1 MSFNETLSRH
11 LERLSTLDARERKV
25 LKALI
30 SFLAVLLVYFGIWSP
45 LHRYHESSL
54 IKRDAAFGLL
64 QYMRSS
70 EKQARTVSVTKKQ
83 RPTGQSLITDISN
96 VAKDQGIQP
105 NRIQPEGGT
114 AVIVWFDNVVFNDYS
129 VHLAAP
135 PRQLVLRRVIP
146 NCLSRIHTYRPLA
159 IIITVPNNVQLS
171 GKLLKTKRP

>member
-30 SFLAVLLVYFGIWSP
+30 LFLAVLLVYFGIWSP

-114 AVIVWFDNVVFNDYS
+114 AVIVWFDNVVFND
-129 VHLAAP
+129 LMDW
-135 PRQLVLRRVIP
+135 LVLLHGEYGVSVEQISIDRQVKPGLVNARV
-146 NCLSRIHTYRPLA
+146 
-159 IIITVPNNVQLS
+159 
-171 GKLLKTKRP
+171 LLGT

>member
-30 SFLAVLLVYFGIWSP
+30 LFLAVLLIYFGIWSP

-83 RPTGQSLITDISN
+83 RPSGQSLITDISN

-114 AVIVWFDNVVFNDYS
+114 AVIVWFDNVVFND
-129 VHLAAP
+129 LMDW
-135 PRQLVLRRVIP
+135 LVLLHGEYGVSVEQISIDRQVKPGLVNARV
-146 NCLSRIHTYRPLA
+146 
-159 IIITVPNNVQLS
+159 
-171 GKLLKTKRP
+171 LLGT

>member
-30 SFLAVLLVYFGIWSP
+30 LFLAVLLVYFGIWSP

-54 IKRDAAFGLL
+54 VKRDTAFGLL

-83 RPTGQSLITDISN
+83 RPSGQSLITDISN

-114 AVIVWFDNVVFNDYS
+114 AVIVWFDNVVFND
-129 VHLAAP
+129 LMDW
-135 PRQLVLRRVIP
+135 LVLLHGEYGVSVEQISIDRQAKPGLVNARV
-146 NCLSRIHTYRPLA
+146 
-159 IIITVPNNVQLS
+159 
-171 GKLLKTKRP
+171 LLGT

>member
-11 LERLSTLDARERKV
+11 LERLSTLDARHRKV

-30 SFLAVLLVYFGIWSP
+30 LFLAVLLIYFGVWSP

-114 AVIVWFDNVVFNDYS
+114 AVIVWFDNVVFND
-129 VHLAAP
+129 LMDW
-135 PRQLVLRRVIP
+135 LVLLHGEYGVSVEQISIDRQAKPGLVNARV
-146 NCLSRIHTYRPLA
+146 
-159 IIITVPNNVQLS
+159 
-171 GKLLKTKRP
+171 LLGT

>member
-30 SFLAVLLVYFGIWSP
+30 LFLAVLLVYFGIWSP

-54 IKRDAAFGLL
+54 VKRDAAFGLL

-70 EKQARTVSVTKKQ
+70 EKLARTVSVTKKQ
-83 RPTGQSLITDISN
+83 RPSGQSLITDISN

-114 AVIVWFDNVVFNDYS
+114 AVIVWFDNVVFND
-129 VHLAAP
+129 LMDW
-135 PRQLVLRRVIP
+135 LVLLHGEYGVSVEQISIDRQAKPGLVNARV
-146 NCLSRIHTYRPLA
+146 
-159 IIITVPNNVQLS
+159 
-171 GKLLKTKRP
+171 LLGT

>member
-30 SFLAVLLVYFGIWSP
+30 LFLAVLLVYFGIWSP

-54 IKRDAAFGLL
+54 VKRDTACGLL

-83 RPTGQSLITDISN
+83 RPSGQSLITDISN

-114 AVIVWFDNVVFNDYS
+114 AVIVWFDNVVFND
-129 VHLAAP
+129 LMDW
-135 PRQLVLRRVIP
+135 LVLLHGEYGVSVEQISIDRQAKPGLVNARV
-146 NCLSRIHTYRPLA
+146 
-159 IIITVPNNVQLS
+159 
-171 GKLLKTKRP
+171 LLGT

>member
-11 LERLSTLDARERKV
+11 LERLSMLDARHRKV
-25 LKALI
+25 FKALI
-30 SFLAVLLVYFGIWSP
+30 LFLAVLLIYFGIWSP

-70 EKQARTVSVTKKQ
+70 EKQARTVSLKKKQ

-114 AVIVWFDNVVFNDYS
+114 AVIVWFDNVVFND
-129 VHLAAP
+129 LMDW
-135 PRQLVLRRVIP
+135 LVLLHSEYGVSVEQISIDRQVKPGLVNARV
-146 NCLSRIHTYRPLA
+146 
-159 IIITVPNNVQLS
+159 
-171 GKLLKTKRP
+171 LLGT